1 MLGWKH
7 RIWLLDIHPTGNTH
21 IMGIQFPMNMDDP
34 TPHMGIRYYSKPCDL
49 HPLSTRWSR
58 RRRWTSR
65 HRRHSLRH
73 RSILPF
79 VSGIPKRPRYDFLR
93 SLNITI
99 CNFGH
104 VSEKL
109 CHFQVTQPTKELVMM
124 SIKAPKKPFKQEPIS
139 SACSKGV
146 ISGSTTNGVCFKWF
160 SIANVRLDEVR

>member
-1 MLGWKH
+1 MTLPP
-7 RIWLLDIHPTGNTH
+7 IWASVTTPSPATCIHFPQDGHGVAAELQDIAAIAFGIDRFCHSFRGFLKDLDMISWMN
-21 IMGIQFPMNMDDP
+21 FPM
-34 TPHMGIRYYSKPCDL
+34 II
-49 HPLSTRWSR
+49 
-58 RRRWTSR
+58 
-65 HRRHSLRH
+65 HSGNLWF
-73 RSILPF
+73 L
-79 VSGIPKRPRYDFLR
+79 YAYLR